1 MEINALKV
9 KNLRSEQHW
18 TQQHLADACGIS
30 LRTVQR
36 VERYGNASNE
46 TLMSLAAVFNV
57 DRKSLVLE
65 TEPVEVIKQGS
76 AFNQKQL
83 LMAATAAGAVI
94 GASLMYLMMLI
105 EI

>member
-9 KNLRSEQHW
+9 KKLRTEQLW
-18 TQQHLADACGIS
+18 TQQHLADACDIS

-46 TLMSLAAVFNV
+46 TLMSLAAVFNI
-57 DRKSLVLE
+57 DKNTLLVE
-65 TEPVEVIKQGS
+65 VEPVEVIEQVTRLS
-76 AFNQKQL
+76 QKQL
-83 LMAATAAGAVI
+83 LILATATGTVI

-105 EI
+105 EL

>member
-1 MEINALKV
+1 MEINAFKV

-46 TLMSLAAVFNV
+46 TLMSLASVFNV
-57 DRKSLVLE
+57 EKKSLVLE
-65 TEPVEVIKQGS
+65 TEPVEVIEQVS
-76 AFNQKQL
+76 AFNPKQQL
-83 LMAATAAGAVI
+83 IAATVAGAVI